1 MKIPSR
7 MMSLVEEGLVDE
19 VLHQLMTGKEAEVYM
34 VLSQGQVCCAKI
46 YKEVNKRNF
55 KHNTDYTEGRRV
67 KNSRRARAMGKKTR
81 FGAKE
86 MEDAWQNAE
95 VEALTR
101 LASAGVRVP
110 QVYGFYD
117 GVLLMELV
125 TDHEG
130 DVAPRLH
137 DLEMTVDQAHE
148 YFLWLIQEIVRML
161 CAGLIHGDLSEYN
174 ILFGKYGPVIIDLPQ
189 AVDASAN
196 NNAKKLLERDVD
208 NVKAYF
214 SRFAPELKATQYGKE
229 MWDLYKNGKLHP
241 ETKLTGRFKS
251 HNQRTDVGRVL
262 QVITDARE
270 DKEKKNNG

>member
-1 MKIPSR
+1 
-7 MMSLVEEGLVDE
+7 
-19 VLHQLMTGKEAEVYM
+19 M

-55 KHNTDYTEGRRV
+55 KHNAEYTEGRKV

-95 VEALTR
+95 VDALSR

-130 DVAPRLH
+130 GVAPRLH

-161 CAGLIHGDLSEYN
+161 CAGIIHGDLSEYN

-189 AVDASAN
+189 AVNASAN
-196 NNAKKLLERDVD
+196 NSAKKLLERDVD

-214 SRFAPELKATQYGKE
+214 GRFAPELNATQYGKE
-229 MWDLYKNGKLHP
+229 MWELYKNGKLQP
-241 ETKLTGRFKS
+241 ETKLTGRFRSNAEKA
-251 HNQRTDVGRVL
+251 DVGRIL

-270 DKEKKNNG
+270 DMEEKKKH